1 MIKIYNEDCFKFLPA
16 IADSTIDL
24 ILIDPP
30 YKISRETGFR
40 YGAKTGRNVDRFR
53 ISMKFGDWDENFSGL
68 DEVIKECFRILKS
81 GGTLICFY
89 DLWKISTLRQF
100 FLDAN
105 FKQLRF
111 IEWIKPNPVP
121 INSKRNYL
129 RPRNCLARRE
139 KF

>member
-53 ISMKFGDWDENFSGL
+53 ISMKFGDWDEYTGAKDMS
-68 DEVIKECFRILKS
+68 DLKAYIEKR
-81 GGTLICFY
+81 GGHLRSAVSSKTDYLICNNQSEETVK
-89 DLWKISTLRQF
+89 LKKAKELG
-100 FLDAN
+100 
-105 FKQLRF
+105 
-111 IEWIKPNPVP
+111 VP
-121 INSKRNYL
+121 IITETEFLKM
-129 RPRNCLARRE
+129 AEE
-139 KF
+139 KED